1 MGEGDTVA
9 ELAEVSANNNVAAE
23 DKSDAFTEKNNG
35 KKDEIKE
42 VEEERKE
49 TDEKDIE
56 NMDIDK
62 EEVKE
67 SKEDEEEKAD
77 QESKG
82 AEEKPATKFEVM
94 KEETA
99 EKPDKDKEEVE
110 DVANIQKEE
119 KESREEH
126 GVEKGSKESDKSES
140 GAQKKDRKRKR
151 QVEDKKELQ
160 PKTPLASTIERPV
173 RQRKSV
179 ERLVASIELELTKE
193 IHIEKGRGTALK
205 DIPNVA
211 YKLSKRKTDDT
222 LKLLHT
228 ILFGRRG
235 KAAQF
240 KSNISRFSGFVWHEN
255 EEKQKMKVKEKLDK
269 SEKEKLLELC
279 DVLDIP
285 VAEATSRK
293 EDLESQLM
301 DFLDAPHPTTSEFL
315 AEKDQSS
322 KGKKR
327 ERASKKSPSSTIGS
341 LEGSTKSHKTEG
353 ASSKAKK
360 KKKKNVHEPKDESE
374 ENDQEEGP
382 EVMKANSVQERSDDE
397 MSNLAEVEEKDS
409 ESEEESEKDKKKHKQ
424 NSNKSLSN
432 KEPAGEVKTKKTP
445 VSKRPS
451 PPTKKTP
458 SKSSKGSK
466 KNDNNDANPKV
477 YSKNKTS
484 EVVKGKS
491 STPKQP
497 SSKDNTGKKVL
508 NGKGH
513 KKADKLRPS
522 DDELR
527 SAICEVLKE
536 VDFNTATFTDI
547 LNILAKRYDTD
558 LIPRK
563 TSVKNM
569 IQDELTRLADEA
581 DEEDE
586 EENAEEDEKQPSVR
600 GVDA

>member
-1 MGEGDTVA
+1 MGEEGDTVT
-9 ELAEVSANNNVAAE
+9 ELAEVSANSNAAAADTSE
-23 DKSDAFTEKNNG
+23 AFTEKNAE
-35 KKDEIKE
+35 KDEIKE
-42 VEEERKE
+42 VEEESKE
-49 TDEKDIE
+49 ADEKDIE

-67 SKEDEEEKAD
+67 SKADEEGKGD

-82 AEEKPATKFEVM
+82 AEEKQETKFDVM
-94 KEETA
+94 EKKTA
-99 EKPDKDKEEVE
+99 EIPDKDKEEVE
-110 DVANIQKEE
+110 DVANVQKEE

-126 GVEKGSKESDKSES
+126 EVEKGSKESEKSES

-151 QVEDKKELQ
+151 KVEDKKELE
-160 PKTPLASTIERPV
+160 PKTPLASTIVRPV

-179 ERLVASIELELTKE
+179 ERLVASIEGELTKE
-193 IHIEKGRGTALK
+193 IYIEKGRGTALK

-240 KSNISRFSGFVWHEN
+240 KSNISQFSGFVWHEN

-269 SEKEKLLELC
+269 CVKEKLLELC
-279 DVLDIP
+279 DLLDIP
-285 VAEATSRK
+285 VGKATSRK
-293 EDLESQLM
+293 EDLESQLI
-301 DFLDAPHPTTSEFL
+301 DFLDAPHPTTSELL

-322 KGKKR
+322 KGKKH

-341 LEGSTKSHKTEG
+341 SEGSTKKH
-353 ASSKAKK
+353 
-360 KKKKNVHEPKDESE
+360 KKKKNVHEPKDDHKER
-374 ENDQEEGP
+374 P
-382 EVMKANSVQERSDDE
+382 EVMKANDVQERSDAE
-397 MSNLAEVEEKDS
+397 MSNQAKTEEKDGG
-409 ESEEESEKDKKKHKQ
+409 SEEESEKDKKKKKKKQ
-424 NSNKSLSN
+424 SSSKSLSN
-432 KEPAGEVKTKKTP
+432 EEPAGEVKTKKTP

-451 PPTKKTP
+451 FPTKKTP
-458 SKSSKGSK
+458 SNSSKGSE
-466 KNDNNDANPKV
+466 KNDDNDANPKE
-477 YSKNKTS
+477 YSKKKTT
-484 EVVKGKS
+484 EVVKGKK
-491 STPKQP
+491 STPKKP
-497 SSKDNTGKKVL
+497 SSKDNTTGKKVL

-513 KKADKLRPS
+513 KKADKLKPS

-547 LNILAKRYDTD
+547 VKILAKRYDTD
-558 LIPRK
+558 LTPRK

-569 IQDELTRLADEA
+569 IQDELTRLVDEA
-581 DEEDE
+581 DEGE
-586 EENAEEDEKQPSVR
+586 EEKNAEKDEKQPSVG
-600 GVDA
+600 GVEA